1 MIPELI
7 SSLNECPE
15 VSQIILTQNIPEDIS
30 IDEKKNLTIIKN
42 TSPKGYGENHNNA
55 FNISKNDYFCVL
67 NPDIKILKNPFLNLT
82 NFLKEKDVGLVSPM
96 IVNLQ
101 NIEEDNMRYFPT
113 LYLHFKKLIGLSQG
127 IFKSN
132 SNEVY
137 PDWVG
142 GMFMLFKKSAFE
154 IVNGFDEKFF
164 LYYEDVDICARLM
177 KLNIKVAGL
186 KTVIVAHDARRDSR
200 VKYNYM
206 MLHAKSLARYY
217 LKYLFRLPKNNNH

>member
-1 MIPELI
+1 
-7 SSLNECPE
+7 
-15 VSQIILTQNIPEDIS
+15 
-30 IDEKKNLTIIKN
+30 
-42 TSPKGYGENHNNA
+42 
-55 FNISKNDYFCVL
+55 
-67 NPDIKILKNPFLNLT
+67 
-82 NFLKEKDVGLVSPM
+82 
-96 IVNLQ
+96 
-101 NIEEDNMRYFPT
+101 
-113 LYLHFKKLIGLSQG
+113 
-127 IFKSN
+127 
-132 SNEVY
+132 
-137 PDWVG
+137 
-142 GMFMLFKKSAFE
+142 MLFKKSAFE